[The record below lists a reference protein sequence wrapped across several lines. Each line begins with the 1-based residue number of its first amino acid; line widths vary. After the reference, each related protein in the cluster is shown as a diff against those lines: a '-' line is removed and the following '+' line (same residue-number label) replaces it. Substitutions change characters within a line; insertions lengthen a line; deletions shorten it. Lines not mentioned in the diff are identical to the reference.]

1 MLEEGDHEVNEEDLA
16 IIRNYFTSDEPFGPI
31 DASEIDEP
39 RAIDILFERHNE
51 IYKNL
56 HQGPSIVVG
65 RKGSGKT
72 SYMNSAYFANGYKY
86 VAEVDASEAF
96 TNVIRVVSKISSGP
110 VFAESVAKVW
120 DNTLHV
126 GLFTDI
132 RLKLPRDS
140 KSRKLIN
147 DYLPK
152 IGIREGDT
160 IDDALWHVADIIAKK
175 TKDKPLG
182 LVADILRQLDN
193 VTFSKTKDALIK
205 ELKNTQSKAAILLD
219 SLDDFQ
225 LHMDSVGRALQGLLK
240 FAGESNKPSSPID
253 IRLCLPAEL
262 YHRFNAISSN
272 PNKDFRRKL
281 LLHWVASELV
291 FVAAHRITLYCNAH
305 GLDKPIADKTTI
317 QNKQDARRVLEA
329 MLPTSL
335 KCKLEVEEDPLAYIL
350 RHTQLLPR
358 HLLIILNS
366 ISGKNKASSETSELL
381 FSAESVRKGISAVE
395 ETIVHEILIA
405 YRPVYPHA
413 KAVCEQCIPELFMKF
428 SIGDLERVF
437 RTHGKKAMENDDF
450 FDFKRM
456 MIEIGAVGRVLDDKG
471 RYIQAEFEYTVPHK
485 LVTGT
490 DDMLCFHP
498 LFAEVFSSKIREKK
512 PVYPYGARIEDKDYR
527 QY

>member
-1 MLEEGDHEVNEEDLA
+1 MKKEDLA
-16 IIRNYFTSDEPFGPI
+16 IIRDYLTPDEPFGPV
-31 DASEIDEP
+31 DAREIENC
-39 RAIDILFERHNE
+39 RAIELLFQRHNE

-56 HQGPSIVVG
+56 HQRPSIIIG

-72 SYMNSAYFANGYKY
+72 SYMNTVYFADQYKY
-86 VAEVDASEAF
+86 VAELDASDAF
-96 TNVIRVVSKISSGP
+96 TNVINAVSKLSSGP

-120 DNTLHV
+120 DNTLYV

-132 RLKLPRDS
+132 RSKLPKGS
-140 KSRKLIN
+140 KSCKLIN
-147 DYLPK
+147 DYLAK

-160 IDDALWHVADIIAKK
+160 IEDALWHVADIIAEN

-182 LVADILRQLDN
+182 LVADILRHLDN
-193 VTFSKTKDALIK
+193 VSFSKTKNALIN
-205 ELKNTQSKAAILLD
+205 ELKNTQSMAAVLLD

-225 LHMDSVGRALQGLLK
+225 LHMDSVGRSLQGLLK
-240 FAGESNKPSSPID
+240 FAGDANKPSSPID
-253 IRLCLPAEL
+253 MRFCLPAEL

-291 FVAAHRITLYCNAH
+291 FIAAYRIGLYCEAYEIS
-305 GLDKPIADKTTI
+305 KPVASAANIL
-317 QNKQDARRVLEA
+317 NKRDAKAVFEA
-329 MLPTSL
+329 MLPSKVT
-335 KCKLEVEEDPLAYIL
+335 CKLDIDEDPLGYIL

-366 ISGKNKASSETSELL
+366 INEKNKVN
-381 FSAESVRKGISAVE
+381 AERGEIFFTEEAIRKGISAVE
-395 ETIVHEILIA
+395 ETIVQEIFVA
-405 YRPVYPHA
+405 YRSVYPYA
-413 KAVCEQCIPELFMKF
+413 QDVCELCIPELFMKF

-437 RTHGKKAMENDDF
+437 RTHGKKALRTDDF

-456 MIEIGAVGRVLDDKG
+456 FIEIGAVGRVLKDTG

-498 LFAEVFSSKIREKK
+498 LFAQVFSAKIREKK
-512 PVYPYGARIEDKDYR
+512 PIYPYGSLIEDKDYR